1 MQYTIANNIFKTISR
16 DGPNSALYSKSS
28 SIHLFEFQISII

>member
-1 MQYTIANNIFKTISR
+1 MDLIQPSTQS
-16 DGPNSALYSKSS
+16 PS